1 MFSHTL
7 GEAAVGEF
15 FYSKLFTFKLSFFF
29 RLFPTCGSSVEAITP
44 RSATLP
50 LATDLRIFWFLM
62 ELLLKLYPKSAIL
75 RLSFLDPKD
84 LYLPNQFSRRSSQ
97 KRSVSTYLAWCQRR
111 NWLASMIEL
120 TVIFN
125 SSYICHDMNIF
136 WPAHFWG
143 EFSQSWKV
151 LRKTLRS
158 HENLWSLAD
167 LNGANI
173 GFRSNS
179 RHWLFW
185 MFMMPKNQ
193 PINEQKHA
201 VSAASGG
208 LFAKRTLLTEL
219 ST

>member
-1 MFSHTL
+1 MFSHTF

-15 FYSKLFTFKLSFFF
+15 FYSRFTFKLSFFF
-29 RLFPTCGSSVEAITP
+29 RLFPTCGSSVEAIMP
-44 RSATLP
+44 RSAALP

-62 ELLLKLYPKSAIL
+62 ELLLQLYPKSAIL

-84 LYLPNQFSRRSSQ
+84 LCLPNQFSRRSSQ

-125 SSYICHDMNIF
+125 PSYICHDMNIF

-208 LFAKRTLLTEL
+208 LFANRTLLTEL